1 MQLGMIGVGRM
12 GGNMSLRLL
21 AAGHDCVALAQP
33 VDKVDSL
40 RAAGATITTALPDFV
55 AKLKAPRAVWLM
67 IPAAAV
73 DGVLANLVGLLSK
86 GDVIIDGGNS
96 HYVDDVRRAAEL
108 GQRGFHYVDV
118 GTSGGVWG
126 RENGY
131 CQMVGGETEVVER
144 LAPIFSALA
153 PGGEAPASSERPAT
167 GAANTAPSKAEVST
181 ATQGW
186 LHCGPHGAGHFV
198 KMVHN
203 GIEYGLMAAYAEGLN
218 VLKHANAGLVTRAVD
233 AETTPLKHPEL
244 FSYEFDVA
252 KIAEVWR
259 HGSVVRSWL
268 LDLAAAALERDG
280 NLAKFHGEVSDSG
293 EGRWTIDAA
302 IESGVPVPVL
312 ATALFARF
320 SSRGEDEFANR
331 LLSAMRLEFGGHVER
346 SAQSVTAGVAKK

>member
-12 GGNMSLRLL
+12 GGNMTLRLL
-21 AAGHDCVALAQP
+21 AAGHECVALAQP
-33 VDKVDSL
+33 IDKVDPL

-55 AKLKAPRAVWLM
+55 AKLKAPRAIWLM

-73 DGVLANLVGLLSK
+73 DSVLANLVGLLTP
-86 GDVIIDGGNS
+86 GDVLIDGGNS
-96 HYVDDVRRAAEL
+96 HYVDDVRRAKEL
-108 GQRGFHYVDV
+108 GGRGFHYVDV

-131 CQMVGGETEVVER
+131 CQMVGGENEVVAR

-153 PGGEAPASSERPAT
+153 PGGEAPASTERPAT
-167 GAANTAPSKAEVST
+167 RAADTAPSKAPVST
-181 ATQGW
+181 ASQGW

-244 FSYEFDVA
+244 FSYQFDLA
-252 KIAEVWR
+252 AIAEVWR

-280 NLAKFHGEVSDSG
+280 SLAKFHGEVADSG

-320 SSRGEDEFANR
+320 SSRGEDDFANR

-346 SAQSVTAGVAKK
+346 SASPPAAPAKK

>member
-12 GGNMSLRLL
+12 GGNMTLRLL
-21 AAGHDCVALAQP
+21 GAGHGCVAFALKT
-33 VDKVDSL
+33 DKVEPL
-40 RAAGATITTALPDFV
+40 QAAGATITTTLADFV
-55 AKLKAPRAVWLM
+55 AKLRAPRAVWLM

-73 DGVLANLVGLLSK
+73 DGVIRDLTPLLAR
-86 GDVIIDGGNS
+86 GDVLIDGGNS
-96 HYVDDVRRAAEL
+96 HYVDDIRRASEL
-108 GQRGFHYVDV
+108 EKLGLHYLDV

-131 CQMVGGETEVVER
+131 CQMVGGEPDVVAR

-153 PGGEAPASSERPAT
+153 PGGETPASAERPAT
-167 GAANTAPSKAEVST
+167 RAANTASKAHAST
-181 ATQGW
+181 APQGW

-244 FSYEFDVA
+244 FSYQFDLA
-252 KIAEVWR
+252 AIAEVWR

-280 NLAKFHGEVSDSG
+280 SLAGFHGQVSDSG

-346 SAQSVTAGVAKK
+346 PADPGAVKK

>member
-12 GGNMSLRLL
+12 GGNMTLRLL
-21 AAGHDCVALAQP
+21 RAGHDCVAFALKSDN
-33 VDKVDSL
+33 VDEL
-40 RAAGATITTALPDFV
+40 RAAGATITTTLADFV
-55 AKLKAPRAVWLM
+55 AKLRAPRAVWLM

-73 DGVLANLVGLLSK
+73 DGVIRDLTPSLTR
-86 GDVIIDGGNS
+86 GDVLIDGGNS
-96 HYVDDVRRAAEL
+96 HYVDDIRRAAEL
-108 GQRGFHYVDV
+108 AALGLHYVDV

-131 CQMVGGETEVVER
+131 CQMVGGEPDIVAR
-144 LAPIFSALA
+144 LAPIFGALA
-153 PGGEAPASSERPAT
+153 PGGDAPASSERPAT
-167 GAANTAPSKAEVST
+167 RAANTAPSNAPQST
-181 ATQGW
+181 APQGW
-186 LHCGPHGAGHFV
+186 LHCGAHGAGHFV

-218 VLKHANAGLVTRAVD
+218 VLKHANAGLVPRSVD

-244 FSYEFDVA
+244 FSYQFDLA
-252 KIAEVWR
+252 AIAEVWR
-259 HGSVVRSWL
+259 HGSVIRSWL

-280 NLAKFHGEVSDSG
+280 NLGGFHGQVSDSG

-302 IESGVPVPVL
+302 IEASVPVPVL

-346 SAQSVTAGVAKK
+346 HAAAVAPKK